1 MKSIF
6 YKELRSYFFSPIGYI
21 FGGVFL
27 ILCALFFVS
36 GSLLYQ
42 TADLTSMFSNIN
54 VVYLFLVSILTMR
67 LFSEERNKKTD
78 QLLYTSPVS
87 LGDIVLGKYMAAMA
101 VFGIT
106 LALSLVFPMTLYAF
120 GNPSGSEILG
130 AYIGFI
136 LLWGAFISVG
146 LFISALTESQMI
158 AAVVT
163 FGTLLLVYYI
173 DQIAAGITNPAIK
186 SFLQFFS
193 LMRRYNEFQNGIV
206 NLAHVIYDISFIVLF
221 IFLTVMVL
229 KGRRYSDKKSK
240 TGLTI
245 LTAIVVAGILLLNG
259 IVSVV
264 TAKIPLKADL
274 THDKVYSFS
283 QQTKEVMANL
293 TEPVDVYAL
302 YPDTLEGD
310 LIVAIKEYL
319 SQYEAMNKNF
329 KVTYKDPYEDPSFV
343 RQYGTNAGVG
353 TVIIQKGEK
362 YKTLPLNDLYTQN
375 SDNGQVSV
383 DMEQQITNA
392 LMYVNGSG
400 KDVNVYFTQGH
411 NEFSAG
417 QLKNEL
423 SSSGYTVNTINIAL
437 NGIPE
442 NTNLLICEAPE
453 NDFTQEERDMLDAYL
468 QRGGKAAFIFTAG
481 TPVGERL
488 GSYLSEWGITP
499 HNDYVIETDTDRS
512 YRSQN
517 GIPAPAPIME
527 AHEITQQLLE
537 RDNAFIAPVSCSFGI
552 SETNPQYAQVTSLLN
567 TSKKAFGTLDFESQT
582 MQKKEGDFEGPLSI
596 AAYAEKMDSGS
607 ILVLGSLQSVEW
619 GGILSDSS
627 YANGDFILN
636 AFSYM
641 TDKGEVLNIRPKVIS
656 PENLTMTEKQVKT
669 VSILLQYVLPLLILA
684 AGLIVWLRRRYL

>member
-21 FGGVFL
+21 FAGVFL
-27 ILCALFFVS
+27 MLCAMFFVS

-87 LGDIVLGKYMAAMA
+87 LGDIVLGKYMAAVA

-106 LALSLVFPMTLYAF
+106 LALSLVFPITLCIF

-158 AAVVT
+158 AAVIT
-163 FGTLLLVYYI
+163 FGTLLLIYYI
-173 DQIAAGITNPAIK
+173 DQIAASISIPAIK

-206 NLAHVIYDISFIVLF
+206 NFANVVFDVSFIILF
-221 IFLTVMVL
+221 LFLTVMVL
-229 KGRRYSDKKSK
+229 KSRRHSNKKTK
-240 TGLTI
+240 TGLFT
-245 LTAIVVAGILLLNG
+245 LTAAVVVGILLLNG
-259 IVSVV
+259 IFSVITSKV
-264 TAKIPLKADL
+264 PMKADL

-283 QQTKEVMANL
+283 EQTKEVMDNL
-293 TEPVDVYAL
+293 NEPIDVYAL

-310 LIVAIKEYL
+310 LITAIKEYL
-319 SQYEAMNKNF
+319 SQYESMNSNF
-329 KVTYKDPYEDPSFV
+329 RVTYKDPYEDPSFV
-343 RQYGTNAGVG
+343 RQYGSDAGVG
-353 TVIIQKGEK
+353 TVIIQKGDK
-362 YKTLPLNDLYTQN
+362 FRTLPLNDLYIQDSET
-375 SDNGQVSV
+375 GQVSV
-383 DMEQQITNA
+383 DLEQQITNA
-392 LMYVNGSG
+392 VMYVNSDSSDI
-400 KDVNVYFTQGH
+400 KVYFTTGH
-411 NEFSAG
+411 NEFLEG
-417 QLKNEL
+417 QLQNEL
-423 SSSGYTVNTINIAL
+423 SSSGYTVDTVNIAL

-442 NTNLLICEAPE
+442 DANLLIIEAPE
-453 NDFTQEERDMLDAYL
+453 NDFTQEERDMLDSYL
-468 QRGGKAAFIFTAG
+468 QNGGKAAFIFMAG

-499 HNDYVIETDTDRS
+499 HNDYVIENDADRA
-512 YRSQN
+512 YRSQT
-517 GIPAPAPIME
+517 GIPAPAPEMAE
-527 AHEITQQLLE
+527 HEITQALLE
-537 RDNAFIAPVSCSFGI
+537 KDNAFIAPVSCSFGI
-552 SETNPQYAQVTSLLN
+552 EQNNAQYAQVTSLLN
-567 TSKKAFGTLDFESQT
+567 TSENSFGTLNFSSTSTTKQD
-582 MQKKEGDFEGPLSI
+582 GDYEGPLSI

-607 ILVLGSLQSVEW
+607 IFVLGSLQSVEW
-619 GGILSDSS
+619 SGILSDSS
-627 YANGDFILN
+627 YSNGDFILN
-636 AFSYM
+636 VFSYM

-656 PENLTMTEKQVKT
+656 PENLTMTENQVQT
-669 VSILLQYVLPLLILA
+669 ATILLQYVLPLLILA
-684 AGLIVWLRRRYL
+684 VGLIVWLRRRYL